1 MKIANILSKDV
12 VIAPKEFNI
21 IGSLDDAIV
30 ELPTLIVGYDY
41 VNNNYPDFDITDI
54 SLGNNLYWTFKRTE
68 KRDKYEEDLNWFIQK
83 AYKNLVKEIIYIFV
97 DPLQHQPKTLIKII
111 RKIYSLP
118 NITTYVNN
126 KMCYIY
132 SEKLVFGIDLKLIK
146 FVGLNLE
153 KVLQKIK
160 KISGVFTTREDLLKE
175 DRRVIQL
182 LGNKDFYIPF
192 LIYLRGL

>member
-1 MKIANILSKDV
+1 MKIANILSKDT

-21 IGSLDDAIV
+21 IDSLGEAIV

-41 VNNNYPDFDITDI
+41 VNKNYPDFDITDI
-54 SLGNNLYWTFKRTE
+54 SLGGNLFWTFKRTE

-83 AYKNLVKEIIYIFV
+83 AYKNLVKDIIYIFV

-118 NITTYVNN
+118 NITTYVNDR
-126 KMCYIY
+126 MCYIY

-160 KISGVFTTREDLLKE
+160 NISGVFTTREDLLKE

>member
-1 MKIANILSKDV
+1 
-12 VIAPKEFNI
+12 
-21 IGSLDDAIV
+21 
-30 ELPTLIVGYDY
+30 
-41 VNNNYPDFDITDI
+41 
-54 SLGNNLYWTFKRTE
+54 
-68 KRDKYEEDLNWFIQK
+68 
-83 AYKNLVKEIIYIFV
+83 
-97 DPLQHQPKTLIKII
+97 
-111 RKIYSLP
+111 
-118 NITTYVNN
+118 
-126 KMCYIY
+126 MCYIY

-192 LIYLRGL
+192 LIYLMGL

>member
-1 MKIANILSKDV
+1 MKIGNILSKDV

-30 ELPTLIVGYDY
+30 GLPTLIVGYDY

-118 NITTYVNN
+118 NITTYVND

-153 KVLQKIK
+153 NVLQKIK

>member
-1 MKIANILSKDV
+1 MKIGNILSKDV

-21 IGSLDDAIV
+21 IGSLGDAIV
-30 ELPTLIVGYDY
+30 GLPTLIVGYDY

>member
-118 NITTYVNN
+118 NITTYINN

>member
-1 MKIANILSKDV
+1 MKIANILSKDT

-21 IGSLDDAIV
+21 IDSLGEAIV

-41 VNNNYPDFDITDI
+41 VNKNYPDFDITDI
-54 SLGNNLYWTFKRTE
+54 SLGGNLFWTFKRTE

-118 NITTYVNN
+118 NITTYVNDR
-126 KMCYIY
+126 MCYIY

-160 KISGVFTTREDLLKE
+160 NISGVFTTREDLLKE